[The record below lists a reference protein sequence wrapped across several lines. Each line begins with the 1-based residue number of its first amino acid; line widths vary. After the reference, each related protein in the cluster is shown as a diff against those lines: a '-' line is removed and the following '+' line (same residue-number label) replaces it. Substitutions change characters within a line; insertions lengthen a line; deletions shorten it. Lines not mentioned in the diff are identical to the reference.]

1 VSYDSTV
8 IQSIR
13 LNVAGHERGKNN
25 TGYPHFGSHACPG
38 CVAFLLHCEISGLRS
53 AGIPGGFMNRRWM
66 CLLFISLVAA
76 GAAVTRAA
84 DVPDS
89 VSIKVGQQI
98 FVSFTSNGDSLVG
111 PKTLPDAN
119 GPDPAVTI
127 QLSQSGP
134 TRTLLVTNPYA
145 RGLGYRVSAR
155 KRGSRK
161 ETELPVSSVRSG
173 QQSVMTLGEPFD
185 ELVLYE
191 FHLQG

>member
-1 VSYDSTV
+1 
-8 IQSIR
+8 
-13 LNVAGHERGKNN
+13 
-25 TGYPHFGSHACPG
+25 
-38 CVAFLLHCEISGLRS
+38 
-53 AGIPGGFMNRRWM
+53 MNRRWM

-89 VSIKVGQQI
+89 VSIKVGQEI